1 MYRQIDIDRNRIF
14 IFKAKKAKKI
24 VAEIRC
30 LNLAV
35 EDGRKRSSGISSP
48 CNARLSR
55 PTCGT
60 AAYRSEAG
68 SPAGDGM
75 NSPYSSRVCPA
86 ARPNSPHGSPA

>member
-1 MYRQIDIDRNRIF
+1 MIF

-35 EDGRKRSSGISSP
+35 EDGWERSSGISSP

-60 AAYRSEAG
+60 AAYRGEAG

-75 NSPYSSRVCPA
+75 NSPHPSRTCPA
-86 ARPNSPHGSPA
+86 ARPNSPRGSPA

>member
-1 MYRQIDIDRNRIF
+1 MTF
-14 IFKAKKAKKI
+14 IFKARKAKKI
-24 VAEIRC
+24 VAKIRC

-35 EDGRKRSSGISSP
+35 EDGRQRSSGISSP

-75 NSPYSSRVCPA
+75 NLPHPSRACPA
-86 ARPNSPHGSPA
+86 ARPNSPRGSPA

>member
-1 MYRQIDIDRNRIF
+1 MILIF
-14 IFKAKKAKKI
+14 EAKKVKKI
-24 VAEIRC
+24 VAEIRR

-35 EDGRKRSSGISSP
+35 EDGRERSSGISSL

-75 NSPYSSRVCPA
+75 NSPHPSRTCPA
-86 ARPNSPHGSPA
+86 ARPNAPRGSPA